1 VSKASDLRKA
11 LDDELKNWSKDVAS
25 EPFNNAE
32 LSRKA
37 QAQAQAA
44 KARAERDG
52 EQ

>member
-1 VSKASDLRKA
+1 MSKASDHRKA
-11 LDDELKNWSKDVAS
+11 LDDELKNWSKDVKS

-37 QAQAQAA
+37 QEQAA